1 MFSKY
6 FKNVLKIS
14 FDFEKKKLDE
24 KPYKKNQEFIN
35 QMLKDKLKKYYK
47 Q

>member
-24 KPYKKNQEFIN
+24 KPYKN
-35 QMLKDKLKKYYK
+35 KLGVHKSNVKR
-47 Q
+47 